1 MANPF
6 VVSRSLAPEHRRML
20 GLLGVASFFEGYDLN
35 VLLVAL
41 PQIRETFD
49 LSKAS
54 ASRWLIALFLGALP
68 AIFVARFADRIGR
81 RRVLVV
87 TIAGYLVATGAT
99 AAAPTMAVFVMC
111 QFVSRLFLSAENS
124 VVWTVIAEEL
134 PPESRGYGFGWLALM
149 SATGT
154 GLCAL
159 LYGSVFSAFDW
170 SWRGLYLV
178 GLAPVALLAYARR
191 SLPESRQY
199 EQARDTEVLATSWRA
214 ILAPERR
221 RLLLLVCTTSV
232 LGALAS
238 QAGVFIVDFMESVRG
253 LSQTEATNV
262 LVIAGAL
269 ALPVLMRAGGASD
282 RWGRKRV
289 GCTFAIGGAIASV
302 AGFYLARGPLWLAVS
317 LTFSLAGSFGSWPTL
332 GGMVTELFPTSVRA
346 QATAWT
352 GASRVVGQA
361 LSFWFASLILGA
373 SSDNQPLTAAI
384 LTLGPVLAVLI
395 VARFVPETKGITLTH
410 T

>member
-81 RRVLVV
+81 RRVLVI

-154 GLCAL
+154 GLCAQRD
-159 LYGSVFSAFDW
+159 V
-170 SWRGLYLV
+170 V
-178 GLAPVALLAYARR
+178 T
-191 SLPESRQY
+191 SL
-199 EQARDTEVLATSWRA
+199 
-214 ILAPERR
+214 
-221 RLLLLVCTTSV
+221 
-232 LGALAS
+232 
-238 QAGVFIVDFMESVRG
+238 
-253 LSQTEATNV
+253 
-262 LVIAGAL
+262 
-269 ALPVLMRAGGASD
+269 D
-282 RWGRKRV
+282 R
-289 GCTFAIGGAIASV
+289 
-302 AGFYLARGPLWLAVS
+302 
-317 LTFSLAGSFGSWPTL
+317 
-332 GGMVTELFPTSVRA
+332 VRA
-346 QATAWT
+346 
-352 GASRVVGQA
+352 VHEY
-361 LSFWFASLILGA
+361 FWI
-373 SSDNQPLTAAI
+373 DD
-384 LTLGPVLAVLI
+384 
-395 VARFVPETKGITLTH
+395 R
-410 T
+410 